1 MSREQRAWLIALVL
15 CLAGIAGYLAAQ
27 LLLLPLVDQT
37 RASEPPAV
45 RIILV
50 SEGTTFRQLAS
61 MLEHER
67 LIASQWGFEILGR
80 LTWAD
85 RRIPAGEYA
94 LHAGMRPTEILR
106 LLRNGH
112 VVHYPVTIPE
122 GYTVAQIASLFEQ
135 KGLADK
141 AEFLELVH
149 NRDFIRTQG
158 LDVSSLEGY
167 LFPNTYHVPRHAT
180 SKEIISTMVA
190 DLWQAFTPELRA
202 RAKDINLS
210 VHEVLTLASVIE
222 KETSVE
228 GERELIS
235 AVFHNRLR
243 RKIPLQSDPTVIYG
257 LKTFDG
263 NLRKRDLEAASP
275 YNTYRVRGLP
285 PGPIAN
291 PGARSIRA
299 ALFPAPNTFLYFVSR
314 NDGTHVFSSTLAEH
328 NRAVNKYQRRSVRT
342 QDSRMMRLTA
352 PSFSLSP

>member
-1 MSREQRAWLIALVL
+1 MNREQRAWLIALVL
-15 CLAGIAGYLAAQ
+15 CVAGIAGYLAAQ
-27 LLLLPLVDQT
+27 WLLLPLVNQT

-45 RIILV
+45 RIIVV

-106 LLRNGH
+106 ILRDGH

-122 GYTVAQIASLFEQ
+122 GYTVAQIASLVDQ
-135 KGLADK
+135 RGLADK
-141 AEFLELVH
+141 AELLGLAH
-149 NRDFIRTQG
+149 NQDFIRTQG

-167 LFPNTYHVPRHAT
+167 LFPNTYHVARHAT

-202 RAKDINLS
+202 RAKDINMS
-210 VHEVLTLASVIE
+210 VHQVLTLASVIE
-222 KETSVE
+222 KETSVD

-257 LKTFDG
+257 LKAYDG
-263 NLRKRDLEAASP
+263 NLRKRDLSSASP

-299 ALFPAPNTFLYFVSR
+299 ALFPAPTTFLYFVSR

-342 QDSRMMRLTA
+342 QASRMMRLTA

>member
-1 MSREQRAWLIALVL
+1 
-15 CLAGIAGYLAAQ
+15 
-27 LLLLPLVDQT
+27 
-37 RASEPPAV
+37 
-45 RIILV
+45 
-50 SEGTTFRQLAS
+50 
-61 MLEHER
+61 MLENER

-94 LHAGMRPTEILR
+94 LHAGMGPTEILR
-106 LLRNGH
+106 QLRTGH

-141 AEFLELVH
+141 AEFLGLAH
-149 NRDFIRTQG
+149 SRDFIRTQR

-167 LFPNTYHVPRHAT
+167 LFPNTYHVARHAT
-180 SKEIISTMVA
+180 SKEIINTMVA

-210 VHEVLTLASVIE
+210 VHQVLTLASVIE

-228 GERELIS
+228 GEREMIS

-257 LKTFDG
+257 LKTYDG
-263 NLRKRDLEAASP
+263 NLRKRDLASASP

-299 ALFPAPNTFLYFVSR
+299 ALFPAPTTFLYFVSR

-342 QDSRMMRLTA
+342 RESRMMRLTA

>member
-1 MSREQRAWLIALVL
+1 MKRAPAVLLIASVL
-15 CLAGIAGYLAAQ
+15 CIAGAVGYQAARWMM
-27 LLLLPLVDQT
+27 LPLVDQ
-37 RASEPPAV
+37 SSSPEPPAV
-45 RIILV
+45 RIIEV
-50 SEGTTFRQLAS
+50 SEGTTFRQLAA

-80 LTWAD
+80 LTWVD

-94 LHAGMRPTEILR
+94 LHAGMRPTEILGI
-106 LLRNGH
+106 LRDGH

-122 GYTVAQIASLFEQ
+122 GYTVAQIASLLDQ
-135 KGLADK
+135 RGLADK
-141 AEFLELVH
+141 AEFLRLAY
-149 NRDFIRTQG
+149 NQDFIRTQG

-167 LFPNTYHVPRHAT
+167 LFPNTYHVDRHAT
-180 SKEIISTMVA
+180 IKEIISTMVSG
-190 DLWQAFTPELRA
+190 LWQAFTPELRA

-210 VHEVLTLASVIE
+210 VHQVLTLASVIE

-299 ALFPAPNTFLYFVSR
+299 ALFPAPATFLYFVSR

-342 QDSRMMRLTA
+342 PESRMMRLTA

>member
-1 MSREQRAWLIALVL
+1 MSRERRAWLITFIVCAV
-15 CLAGIAGYLAAQ
+15 GIAGYLAARWMM
-27 LLLLPLVDQT
+27 LPLVDQS
-37 RASEPPAV
+37 RSSEPPAV
-45 RIILV
+45 RIIEV
-50 SEGTTFRQLAS
+50 SEGTTFRQLAA
-61 MLEHER
+61 MLENER

-106 LLRNGH
+106 QLRTGH

-141 AEFLELVH
+141 AEFLGLAH
-149 NRDFIRTQG
+149 SRDFIRTQG
-158 LDVSSLEGY
+158 LDVASLEGY
-167 LFPNTYHVPRHAT
+167 LFPNTYHVARHAT
-180 SKEIISTMVA
+180 TKEIITTMVA

-210 VHEVLTLASVIE
+210 VHQVLTLASVIE

-257 LKTFDG
+257 LKTYDG
-263 NLRKRDLEAASP
+263 NLRKRDLATASP

-299 ALFPAPNTFLYFVSR
+299 ALFPAPTTFLYFVSR

-342 QDSRMMRLTA
+342 RESRMMRLTA

>member
-1 MSREQRAWLIALVL
+1 
-15 CLAGIAGYLAAQ
+15 
-27 LLLLPLVDQT
+27 
-37 RASEPPAV
+37 
-45 RIILV
+45 V
-50 SEGTTFRQLAS
+50 SEGTTFRQLAA
-61 MLEHER
+61 MLENER

-106 LLRNGH
+106 ILRDGH

-122 GYTVAQIASLFEQ
+122 GYTVAQIASLLDQ
-135 KGLADK
+135 RGLADK
-141 AEFLELVH
+141 AEFLRLAY
-149 NRDFIRTQG
+149 NQDFIRTQG

-167 LFPNTYHVPRHAT
+167 LFPNTYHVAGHAT
-180 SKEIISTMVA
+180 TKEIISTMVA

-202 RAKDINLS
+202 RAKDINMS
-210 VHEVLTLASVIE
+210 VHQVLTLASVIE

-257 LKTFDG
+257 LKTYDG

-299 ALFPAPNTFLYFVSR
+299 ALFPAPTTFLYFVSR

-342 QDSRMMRLTA
+342 RESRMMRLTA

>member
-15 CLAGIAGYLAAQ
+15 CAAGIAGYLAAQ
-27 LLLLPLVDQT
+27 WLLLPFVDQT

-45 RIILV
+45 RIIVV
-50 SEGTTFRQLAS
+50 SEGTTFRQLAA
-61 MLEHER
+61 MLENER
-67 LIASQWGFEILGR
+67 LIASQWGFEVLGR
-80 LTWAD
+80 LTLAD

-135 KGLADK
+135 KELADK
-141 AEFLELVH
+141 AEFLGLAR

-167 LFPNTYHVPRHAT
+167 LFPNTYHVARHAT

-210 VHEVLTLASVIE
+210 VHQVLTLASVIE

-257 LKTFDG
+257 LKTYDG

-299 ALFPAPNTFLYFVSR
+299 ALFPAPTTFLYFVSR
-314 NDGTHVFSSTLAEH
+314 NDGTHVFSSTLTEH

-342 QDSRMMRLTA
+342 RESRMMRLTA